1 METSLGVR
9 NAGKLRHMT
18 DEWQNRDHTAKSLQT
33 LRTQVPGLVE
43 TSPGVR
49 SVMVEYEPR
58 TLPLAKLLEVL
69 QSTEAG
75 LPPSDAVSLPSRVL
89 RLPIAFG
96 ERWTKAAIQ
105 R

>member
-1 METSLGVR
+1 M
-9 NAGKLRHMT
+9 
-18 DEWQNRDHTAKSLQT
+18 
-33 LRTQVPGLVE
+33 RTQVPGLVE

-69 QSTEAG
+69 QSTDAG
-75 LPPSDAVSLPSRVL
+75 LPPSDLSLPSRVL

-96 ERWTKAAIQ
+96 DRWTKAAIQ